1 MPNPP
6 NLTPDRQNVPGAKSP
21 SKGPGPDWK
30 ILLIDDEPDIREVMH
45 LSLMDAG
52 HDVICAGDGI
62 EGLDLL
68 TRHSPQILITDIK
81 MPGIDGLEV
90 LKRAKELR
98 PDTEVIVTTGFAD
111 INKATA
117 ALQNDASDFITKPVD
132 DQRLHLALERAFK
145 RFLDRKALADYT
157 FLLEAE
163 NLKTSAD
170 LIQKVDFQRRLIENS
185 MDGILGCD
193 GEDRVVIYNRAMED
207 LLGYP
212 RHEVL
217 KVLGLSDFFDHKDF
231 LALKQN
237 LVRQGYGGPDRL
249 FLYET
254 VMKGK
259 KRERMPVQVSGSL
272 VIQEDAS
279 RGLVL
284 FIRDLA
290 RIRTLEQTIQG
301 HEKILHQEKM
311 MSLGRLAASIV
322 HEINNPLSGI
332 LNYIRLMIRLT
343 GEGDLTPAMTD
354 RFRDYLDI
362 VDRETFRCS
371 QLVSGLLKFSRKSKV
386 EFSPVDVGEL
396 VRYSLMLC
404 NHKLELSNI
413 RVETAASPDLPMVAG
428 DFNQLQQC
436 LINLIFN
443 ALDAMAGNSGTARS
457 GTADGPEDEKRAGIL
472 RVDTRYTPAEQRVC
486 IRVRDTGRGIA
497 AADLPYIFEPFFT
510 TKEAGYGVGL
520 GLSTA
525 FGIVERHG
533 GRIDVESREGK
544 GSCFSINL
552 PKASPGVISGDGRT
566 AGKNFQEGIHD

>member
-1 MPNPP
+1 MPNAP
-6 NLTPDRQNVPGAKSP
+6 NLSRQIVPEAASP
-21 SKGPGPDWK
+21 SQGTGPDWK
-30 ILLIDDEPDIREVMH
+30 ILLIDDEPDIREIMH

-52 HDVICAGDGI
+52 HDVICAEDGI
-62 EGLDLL
+62 QGLELL
-68 TRHSPQILITDIK
+68 GLHTPQILITDIK

-90 LKRAKELR
+90 LKRAKALAPEI
-98 PDTEVIVTTGFAD
+98 EVIVTTGFAD
-111 INKATA
+111 INKATV

-132 DQRLHLALERAFK
+132 DERLHLALDRAFK
-145 RFLDRKALADYT
+145 RFLDRKALDDYT
-157 FLLEAE
+157 VLLESE
-163 NLKTSAD
+163 NLKTSTE

-193 GEDRVVIYNRAMED
+193 GQDRVVIYNKAMED
-207 LLGYP
+207 LLGYA
-212 RHEVL
+212 RHEVF
-217 KVLGLSDFFDHKDF
+217 KVRGLSDFFDHKDF
-231 LALKQN
+231 LALKHN

-259 KRERMPVQVSGSL
+259 QRERLPVQVSGSL

-284 FIRDLA
+284 FIRNLA
-290 RIRTLEQTIQG
+290 RIRALEQTIQG

-343 GEGDLTPAMTD
+343 GEGQVTPAMTD

-362 VDRETFRCS
+362 VDKETFRCS

-386 EFSPVDVGEL
+386 EFAPVDVGEL

-413 RVETAASPDLPMVAG
+413 RVKTAASPDLPQVSG

-443 ALDAMAGNSGTARS
+443 ALDAMAGKKGGIGDGSTGKPQAGT
-457 GTADGPEDEKRAGIL
+457 L
-472 RVDTRYTPAEQRVC
+472 RVDIQYTPKDKWVSIQ
-486 IRVRDTGRGIA
+486 VRDTGRGIA
-497 AADLPYIFEPFFT
+497 RADLPYIFEPFFT

-533 GRIDVESREGK
+533 GRIDVQSREGK
-544 GSCFSINL
+544 GSCFIINL
-552 PKASPGVISGDGRT
+552 PP
-566 AGKNFQEGIHD
+566 AGSDALAAQDPAAKNKRWEDIHD